1 MKLFHQVLGQLSTAN
16 DIQLSSVWVS
26 PKLFQNRKSQ
36 MTILFPSAP
45 ILEVLLL
52 KKWTL
57 TSLAIFQD

>member
-16 DIQLSSVWVS
+16 DIQLSVWVS

-52 KKWTL
+52 RNEHWPV
-57 TSLAIFQD
+57 